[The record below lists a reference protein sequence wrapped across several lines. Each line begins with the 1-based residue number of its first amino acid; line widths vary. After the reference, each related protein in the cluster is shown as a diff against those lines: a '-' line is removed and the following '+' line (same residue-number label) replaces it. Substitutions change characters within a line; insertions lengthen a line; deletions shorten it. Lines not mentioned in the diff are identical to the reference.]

1 MRGEEMRGQKR
12 RAAVRASSRAFDR
25 PSGDGEGR
33 ANRLGAGADMER
45 DGGSAM
51 RFSTPLPVRKPGEG
65 SYFMARWHYDTDQ
78 PDWVHFQIPGVHD
91 PFYIP
96 TEALLRGRYQEEATR
111 GVYVAPF
118 GELLL
123 EMEICIPWLSS
134 EVFVPM
140 LSVHRFCGQI
150 EQAQIQV
157 MGAPAVGSTIPEI
170 WPDLAS

>member
-1 MRGEEMRGQKR
+1 MRGEEMQGQKR

-25 PSGDGEGR
+25 PSGSAEGS
-33 ANRLGAGADMER
+33 ANRLGAGADLER
-45 DGGSAM
+45 DGDSAM
-51 RFSTPLPVRKPGEG
+51 RFSTPLPVRRPGEG
-65 SYFMARWHYDTDQ
+65 SYFTARWHYDTDQ
-78 PDWVHFQIPGVHD
+78 PDWVHFQVPGVRD

-118 GELLL
+118 GGL
-123 EMEICIPWLSS
+123 EMKIGLYWLSS
-134 EVFVPM
+134 EVFVP
-140 LSVHRFCGQI
+140 LLAVDRFCGQI

>member
-1 MRGEEMRGQKR
+1 MRGQEG

-25 PSGDGEGR
+25 PSGNGEGR

-65 SYFMARWHYDTDQ
+65 SYFTARWHYDTDQ
-78 PDWVHFQIPGVHD
+78 PDWVHFRLPGVHD

-96 TEALLRGRYQEEATR
+96 TEALLRGRYQVEAKW
-111 GVYVAPF
+111 GGYVAPF
-118 GELLL
+118 GGL
-123 EMEICIPWLSS
+123 EMKIRLYWLSS
-134 EVFVPM
+134 EVFVPP
-140 LSVHRFCGQI
+140 LAVDRFCGQI

-157 MGAPAVGSTIPEI
+157 MGAPMVDSTIPEI